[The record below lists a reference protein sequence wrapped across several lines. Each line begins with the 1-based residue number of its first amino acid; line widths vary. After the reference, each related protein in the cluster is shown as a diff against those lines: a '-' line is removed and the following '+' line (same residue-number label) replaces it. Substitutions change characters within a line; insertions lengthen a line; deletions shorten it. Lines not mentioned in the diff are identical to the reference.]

1 MFKDTHMVV
10 VALKLQAIQNL
21 PVGVFQ
27 HAFNFFV
34 ISGVSIYAV
43 HEDND
48 ERDEDEIEEDGT
60 PPGVK
65 KIYDMGVF
73 TITCTCSMLAYIWT
87 FYCLI
92 DYEVTMLEAWLT
104 LGFMVVLLISAY
116 SADRCKAA

>member
-1 MFKDTHMVV
+1 MGS
-10 VALKLQAIQNL
+10 A
-21 PVGVFQ
+21 
-27 HAFNFFV
+27 AFNFFV

-48 ERDEDEIEEDGT
+48 ERDEDELEEDGT